1 MKYWVFI
8 LISSFLFSQRI
19 PTYEVL
25 SNKLDFEGRIHRIMK
40 FPSKYVQVRTV
51 DVWLPEGYSN
61 TKKYEVLYMHDG
73 QMLFDGKT
81 TWNKQ
86 EWGVDETISQLIL
99 NQQINDVIVIAI
111 WNIPQ
116 VRYLDYFPQK
126 AMDYL
131 TKEEKNI
138 ILDNATSLGLN
149 FNSLSADNYLKFIVN
164 EVKPYVDSTY
174 SVETK
179 ASKTAIMG
187 SSMGGLISM
196 YALCEYPNV
205 FGKAACL
212 STHWIGLKN
221 LEHNPI
227 PKAIFSYLMEHLPQS
242 KTHKIYFDYGTET
255 LDAYYL
261 PYQNRVSEIL
271 KVKGYDAFSSENK
284 RFDAADHTENAWK
297 SRLSVPLLFLFKK

>member
-25 SNKLDFEGRIHRIMK
+25 SNKLDFEGTIHRIMK

-86 EWGVDETISQLIL
+86 EWGVDETISELTL
-99 NQQINDVIVIAI
+99 NQQINEVIVVAI
-111 WNIPQ
+111 WNIPE
-116 VRYLDYFPQK
+116 VRHLDYFPQK
-126 AMDYL
+126 AMVYL
-131 TKEEKNI
+131 TREEKKIVFDKAN
-138 ILDNATSLGLN
+138 SLLLN
-149 FNSLSADNYLKFIVN
+149 FNNLSADNYLKFIVN

-174 SVETK
+174 SVETT

-196 YALCEYPNV
+196 YALCEYPNI

-212 STHWIGLKN
+212 STHWIGLNN

-227 PKAIFSYLMEHLPQS
+227 PEAIFSYLNRYLPQS

-255 LDAYYL
+255 LDASYL
-261 PYQNRVSEIL
+261 PYQSKVSEIL
-271 KVKGYDAFSSENK
+271 RAKGYNSFSSENK
-284 RFDAADHTENAWK
+284 RFEAADHSENAWK
-297 SRLSVPLLFLFKK
+297 NRLSVPLLFLFKK